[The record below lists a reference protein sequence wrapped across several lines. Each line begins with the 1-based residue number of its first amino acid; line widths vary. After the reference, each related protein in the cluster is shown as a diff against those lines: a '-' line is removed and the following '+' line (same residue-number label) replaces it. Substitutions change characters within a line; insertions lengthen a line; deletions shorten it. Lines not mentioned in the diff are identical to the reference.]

1 MSKSV
6 FILAFIIATRF
17 FGLFIILPVFSG
29 EALNLD
35 GANEFLLGLTIGI
48 YAIAQMIFQTPFG
61 ALSDKIGRKITIFL
75 GLVIFIVGS
84 LICAV
89 ASDIFIMLFGRF
101 IQGCGAVGAVAT
113 AMIADLTNEQ
123 NRSKAMAVIGA
134 MIGLSFII
142 SLVIAA
148 PICSKFGLAGLF
160 YLSAFLSVICALL
173 LLVLPKETTKLKT
186 RKIKFALLF
195 SRSNLLILN
204 FANLVQKM
212 FMSIMFFIIPLY
224 FARNTNLA
232 NLNQIYEIC
241 GVFGLI
247 CMAIAGMF
255 GDKKGKALLILSFVL
270 FACSFLS
277 FGLNLV
283 LIYVSIVVFFIAF
296 CLNEP
301 ILQSLASKSAPVR
314 FRGEMLGIFTSFGY
328 LGSFLGGLIAG
339 IFALNLL
346 IICALICVV
355 LLFLLKK
362 LH

>member
-29 EALNLD
+29 EALNLN

-75 GLVIFIVGS
+75 GLVIFIIGS

-89 ASDIFIMLFGRF
+89 ASDIFVMLFGRF

-173 LLVLPKETTKLKT
+173 LLVLPKETAKLKT

-204 FANLVQKM
+204 LANLVQKM

-270 FACSFLS
+270 FYFSFLS
-277 FGLNLV
+277 FGES

-301 ILQSLASKSAPVR
+301 ILQSLASKKAPVR

-362 LH
+362 LR